1 MGIDNVD
8 LAALIGSRIGHDLI
22 SPVGA
27 INNGLELLG
36 MSGDLAG
43 PELELISDSVG
54 NANARIR
61 FFRVAYGSAGNQQ
74 LGRAEVVSIL
84 EDMSKGARLQFQ
96 WSPLDP
102 CNRQEVRLSFLA
114 LQCLETALPYGGTA
128 KVFCAD
134 GKWTVIGEATKV
146 NVDDDLW
153 ARISGGQSSSTVTPA
168 LVQFALLPEVAKN
181 MGRTVR
187 VEQSLDKITINF

>member
-1 MGIDNVD
+1 MSENSVN
-8 LAALIGSRIGHDLI
+8 LAALIASRICHDLI
-22 SPVGA
+22 SPIGA

-36 MSGDLAG
+36 MSGDLGG
-43 PELELISDSVG
+43 PELELIADSVG

-61 FFRVAYGSAGNQQ
+61 FFRVAYGSASDQQ
-74 LGRAEVVSIL
+74 MGRAEVVSIL
-84 EDMSKGARLQFQ
+84 EDMCRGARLQYQ
-96 WSPLDP
+96 WSPLDA
-102 CNRQEVRLSFLA
+102 CNRREVRLAFLA
-114 LQCLETALPYGGTA
+114 LQCLETALPYGGKA

-134 GKWTVIGEATKV
+134 GKWTVIGEATKI

-153 ARISGGQSSSTVTPA
+153 ARISGGQSRATVTPA
-168 LVQFALLPEVAKN
+168 LVQFAMLPEVAKE